1 MFHRWQKA
9 EATVVAKEKR
19 PQLAG
24 YQQEYNYLIDVQPPT
39 GEPFRTKIHYGF
51 RAPDGGFA
59 DPAVGDRFGVIYDK
73 HGKVKFDL
81 DDPRIGG
88 ANYGE
93 KAEADAFAAAEAA
106 APGTPVEPAAGLA
119 AATNVRTV
127 IVGDAT
133 SGSGDRLEKLEALH
147 RSGLLDDA
155 SYRSAR
161 EAVEAAV
168 GR

>member
-1 MFHRWQKA
+1 MFNRWQKA

-19 PQLAG
+19 PQLYG
-24 YQQEYNYLIDVQPPT
+24 HEQEYNYLIDVAPPS
-39 GEPFRTKIHYGF
+39 GGSFRTKIHYGF

-59 DPAVGDRFGVIYDK
+59 DPAVGDKFGVIYDK

-88 ANYGE
+88 ANYAE
-93 KAEADAFAAAEAA
+93 KAEADAFAAAAAA
-106 APGTPVEPAAGLA
+106 APGTPAAAAAGPAAM
-119 AATNVRTV
+119 TNVRTV

-133 SGSGDRLEKLEALH
+133 SGSGDRLAKLEALH
-147 RSGLLDDA
+147 RGGLLDDA

-168 GR
+168 GS